1 MQKLALPYGE
11 TCNVSKKHTTKTAAI
26 MKKIFIGALSLLIL
40 TSTAFCQVKQD
51 GQPTIKHLQWAK
63 NAVIYEVNTRQY
75 TPEGTF
81 KAMQAHLPRLKQLG
95 VDILWFMPIHKIG
108 VKDRKGELGS
118 YYAVQDYKS
127 INPEF
132 GNLED
137 FKATVKEAH
146 KLGLKVIIDWVA
158 NHTSRD
164 SKWLAEHPEW
174 FVKDKNGSIVA
185 PFDWTDVAKLDYTN
199 PQMRAAMVDAM
210 KFWLT
215 EANIDGFRCDV
226 AGEVPTDFWNDAR
239 RELDKVKP
247 VFMLAEAEKPE
258 LTLHAF
264 DMDYAWNL
272 HHIMNQIA
280 QGKQHAA
287 SLAQYFKKQ
296 DLLYSPGTIRMNFT
310 SNHDENS
317 WNGTEFER
325 MGPAAKTFA
334 ALCYLMPGMPLI
346 YNGQEVAFNKRL
358 EFFKKDPIQWNG
370 DLAYTSFY
378 QKLNQLKKVAPALDA
393 SITSSCTCKVDGN
406 LLTIERT
413 NDKSKVTALFNLGGQ
428 QAIAT
433 TPATAGADY
442 LSGKAYKPGT
452 KVTIEPWEFLIF
464 VK

>member
-1 MQKLALPYGE
+1 MKQLITSALALI
-11 TCNVSKKHTTKTAAI
+11 VAA
-26 MKKIFIGALSLLIL
+26 
-40 TSTAFCQVKQD
+40 TSF
-51 GQPTIKHLQWAK
+51 GQPKQSPQATIKHVDWAK

-118 YYAVQDYKS
+118 YYSIQDYKS

-132 GNLED
+132 GNMDD

-146 KLGLKVIIDWVA
+146 KLGFKVIIDWVA

-164 SKWLAEHPEW
+164 SKWLIEHPEW
-174 FVKDKNGSIVA
+174 FVKDKDGNVLA
-185 PFDWTDVAKLDYTN
+185 PFDWSDVAKLDYTSKE
-199 PQMRAAMVDAM
+199 MRAAMIDAM

-226 AGEVPTDFWNDAR
+226 AGEVPTDFWDDAR

-258 LTLHAF
+258 LTLKAF

-280 QGKQHAA
+280 QGKQDVSAI
-287 SLAQYFKKQ
+287 SGYFKKQ
-296 DLLYSPGTIRMNFT
+296 DSLYTKSAIRMSFT
-310 SNHDENS
+310 SNHDENT

-334 ALCYLMPGMPLI
+334 ALCYMMPGMPLI
-346 YNGQEVAFNKRL
+346 YNGQEVAFNRRL
-358 EFFKKDPIQWNG
+358 EFFKKDSITWKG
-370 DLAYTSFY
+370 DASYTTFY
-378 QKLNQLKKVAPALDA
+378 KKLNQLRKANKALWSGDNRNV
-393 SITSSCTCKVDGN
+393 SYKVDPKGN
-406 LLTIERT
+406 TLIIERT
-413 NDKSKVTALFNLGGQ
+413 KEQNRVVALFNMSGKEVQ
-428 QAIAT
+428 MAT
-433 TPATAGADY
+433 PSSAKKEY
-442 LSGKAYKPGT
+442 LSGKTYKPNT
-452 KVTIEPWEFLIF
+452 KVTLKPWEFLIF